1 MRRPAP
7 ALPVSSKQLKHFA
20 AATVTITALLALFAG
35 GEDAGVA
42 AQIQATQAKNDLIA
56 QEQKHLGTKKIVK
69 HLKVQQSGGGFGGD
83 EGGDFGGGSSGGG
96 GGGANGTGRPMAQAG
111 VPAFLPPSGLAA
123 RPGGTLNR
131 KSLAKS
137 GKAGDS
143 DTSARGFGQDS
154 SGAEGG
160 GPPDTSGLAD
170 AIEASRMRSG
180 SAGRDGD

>member
-7 ALPVSSKQLKHFA
+7 TLPVSSKQLKHFA
-20 AATVTITALLALFAG
+20 AGTVVITALLALFAG

-42 AQIQATQAKNDLIA
+42 AQIQATQARNDLIA
-56 QEQKHLGTKKIVK
+56 QEQQQLGTKKIVK

-96 GGGANGTGRPMAQAG
+96 GAISGGRPMSQAG

-143 DTSARGFGQDS
+143 GTSAGRFGQENG
-154 SGAEGG
+154 GAEGG

-180 SAGRDGD
+180 SADRDGD